1 MKNHI
6 EIKNIIKPF
15 KRKIEVSSDK
25 SISIRCVLLASQA
38 IGKSKLYNLLESEDV
53 INSLN
58 SIRKLGI
65 NVKKKKKYY
74 EIFGYGING
83 YKSKN
88 KLTIDAGNSGTLAR
102 LIMGLLVNTEKQ
114 IKIIGDKSL
123 SKRDFSRIIKPLKL
137 FGTNIISKRNLPVTI
152 KGTKFLRPIKYI
164 ERLGSA
170 QCKSAVMLAAIKT
183 PGKTFIKAKKSRNH
197 TELIFKYIKI
207 PMKIFKTNQYDYIEI
222 NGPSNFNGFK
232 YKIPGDISSSSFFI
246 VLALLSTKSE
256 ITIRNVNVN
265 DSRLGIIKI
274 LNKMNAKIILN
285 NKKIYKGEKIA
296 DIIVKSNKNLKG
308 FNCPKN
314 LNSSAID
321 EFLVI
326 FLVAAKAKGISTFK
340 NLSELN
346 KKESPRLEIATEIL
360 KKIGVKYT
368 RYSDNIKIYG
378 NPNLK
383 IKGKYK
389 INNFRKDHRVFMMS
403 CIAALTFGGEWRVE
417 DKDSIKTSFP
427 TFIELLKKLGAE
439 II

>member
-88 KLTIDAGNSGTLAR
+88 NLTIDAGNSGTLAR
-102 LIMGLLVNTEKQ
+102 LIMGLLVNTEKK

-123 SKRDFSRIIKPLKL
+123 SKRDFSRIINPLKL
-137 FGTNIISKRNLPVTI
+137 FGTNIISKGNLPVTI

-207 PMKIFKTNQYDYIEI
+207 PMKIFKTNQYDYIEV

-246 VLALLSTKSE
+246 VLALLSSKSE

-265 DSRLGIIKI
+265 DSRLGI
-274 LNKMNAKIILN
+274 
-285 NKKIYKGEKIA
+285 
-296 DIIVKSNKNLKG
+296 
-308 FNCPKN
+308 
-314 LNSSAID
+314 NS
-321 EFLVI
+321 
-326 FLVAAKAKGISTFK
+326 
-340 NLSELN
+340 
-346 KKESPRLEIATEIL
+346 P
-360 KKIGVKYT
+360 
-368 RYSDNIKIYG
+368 
-378 NPNLK
+378 P
-383 IKGKYK
+383 
-389 INNFRKDHRVFMMS
+389 
-403 CIAALTFGGEWRVE
+403 
-417 DKDSIKTSFP
+417 P
-427 TFIELLKKLGAE
+427 
-439 II
+439 